1 MAFSD
6 SSGSPERPPPFL
18 TSEAGDLTRSSVDE
32 FVRKTDDAV
41 VLIRD
46 KQIVDANAAA
56 VEILSLAPDSVIGK
70 PLRSVFVEPFVDP
83 DHRGSADD
91 RLLDRL
97 CAGLPVAVGGSPSKS
112 IEFSGTE
119 VSPIDDGVLLL
130 GSVAEVTALPAGEPL
145 ERHRDF
151 QLFLLQLSDRLS
163 STPIAAFEWAVKN
176 SMREVI
182 ERYNADRITLL
193 WLDSEQKEALRA
205 LQVGVDARSGEE
217 LVGPFSRLPWLTQQ
231 LQKNHNQPI
240 LFPDDLPPDAE
251 EEFSYFARFDVKSCL
266 LAPIRIDSEM
276 VGVTTISTVFDER
289 KWLREDRVELTL
301 LCQRLGRTWA
311 KHHVDRRAAD
321 READLNLRI
330 AFQTRLAR
338 ISAEI
343 ATSPPENV
351 RKIIDQALVAMAE
364 DYGFDRAR
372 LWRSEIGEPNSYLLH
387 EWVKRAEY
395 RTDTLPVTWSQFP
408 WLAQRAR
415 EANFGPIAIPDDLP
429 AEADADRK
437 YFSSLGVK
445 SGLLFPIV
453 VDGEL
458 VSVFGVAAI
467 VERRRWD
474 EREKTELMLLMQ
486 TITSALLQRLS
497 EQKIRDRELDLARSQ
512 RVAAVGSFS
521 VSANGEPPIT
531 EENAV
536 FSISAE
542 AARLFDVAPGEETLR
557 ELIRRI
563 HSEDRGRVYRAR
575 SKSLQDGS
583 GLTLD
588 YRVVRT
594 DGSVIHIED
603 RAEVDRDEHGRI
615 VRLFGTYQ
623 DVTERVITQRELERA
638 VSEIEALK
646 DRFQAENVVLREE
659 ARAAQSHQTMVGS
672 SKALRAA
679 LATVRKVA
687 PTDVTVLVLGETG
700 TGKELVARALHEQS
714 DRSEAT
720 LISVNCAALS
730 SELIESELFGHEA
743 GAFTGAHKQ
752 RRGRFELAD
761 RGTLFLDEIGDLPL
775 GVQAK
780 LLRVLQTGE
789 FQRLGGN
796 KTLHSDVRVI
806 VATNRDLTSMIEREQ
821 FRADLFFRI
830 NNFPIELPP
839 LRDRR
844 EDIPALAKH
853 FVDKH
858 AAQLG
863 KRVSSISAETIQH
876 LLKLPWPGNVREL
889 EGYMQRALIS
899 SEGPVLH
906 HIESS
911 NGRPTLQQS
920 AERTSASV
928 GASDDLAAMQRRH
941 IEGVLE
947 RCNWVISGE
956 RGAATAL
963 GVPPSSLRSR
973 MKRLGIRR
981 T

>member
-1 MAFSD
+1 MAVSD
-6 SSGSPERPPPFL
+6 SSRS
-18 TSEAGDLTRSSVDE
+18 SEHPLPLLVREPSALTRRHVAE
-32 FVRKTDDAV
+32 FVRETNDAV
-41 VLIRD
+41 MLIRD
-46 KQIVDANAAA
+46 KQIVDANDAA
-56 VEILSLAPDSVIGK
+56 VEVLSLTPESVIGK
-70 PLRSVFVEPFVDP
+70 PLGSVFVEPFVDP
-83 DHRGSADD
+83 EHNGSADD
-91 RLLDRL
+91 RLFDRL
-97 CAGLPVAVGGSPSKS
+97 CAGLPVAVGASPTKS
-112 IEFSGTE
+112 IAFSGTE
-119 VSPIDDGVLLL
+119 VSPIDGDVLLL
-130 GSVAEVTALPAGEPL
+130 GSVAEVAPGPADAPL

-163 STPIAAFEWAVKN
+163 STPVEAFDWTVKN
-176 SMREVI
+176 SMLEVI
-182 ERYNADRITLL
+182 ERYDADRITLL
-193 WLDSEQKEALRA
+193 WLDSEKEVARRG
-205 LQVGVDARSGEE
+205 LQVGVDARSSEE
-217 LVGPFSRLPWLTQQ
+217 LVGPFSRLPWLSER
-231 LQKNHNQPI
+231 LQKSSNQPV
-240 LFPDDLPPDAE
+240 LFPDDLPPEAKT
-251 EEFSYFARFDVKSCL
+251 EFDYFSKFNVKSCL
-266 LAPIRIDSEM
+266 IAPIRIDSEM
-276 VGVTTISTVFDER
+276 VGVTAISTVFKGR
-289 KWLREDRVELTL
+289 HWLREDRVELTL

-311 KHHVDRRAAD
+311 KHHIDRRAAD
-321 READLNLRI
+321 READLNQRI

-351 RKIIDQALVAMAE
+351 RKIIDKALVEMA
-364 DYGFDRAR
+364 DHYGFDRAR
-372 LWRSEIGEPNSYLLH
+372 LWRSEVGELSSYLLH
-387 EWVKRAEY
+387 EWVKCAEY
-395 RTDTLPVTWSQFP
+395 RADAGPQTWSDFP

-415 EANFGPIAIPDDLP
+415 DANFGPIAVPSDLP
-429 AEADADRK
+429 PAADADRS
-437 YFSSLGVK
+437 YFENLGVK

-453 VDGEL
+453 VDGKL
-458 VSVFGVAAI
+458 VSMFGVAAI
-467 VERRRWD
+467 SESREWD
-474 EREKTELMLLMQ
+474 EREKTELMLLTQ

-497 EQKIRDRELDLARSQ
+497 EQKIRERELDLARSQ

-521 VSANGEPPIT
+521 VSASGEPPIT
-531 EENAV
+531 EANAV
-536 FSISAE
+536 FNISAE
-542 AARLFDVAPGEETLR
+542 AARLFDVTPGKETLS
-557 ELIRRI
+557 EMIRRI
-563 HSEDRGRVYRAR
+563 HAEDRGRVYRAR

-583 GLTLD
+583 GLILD

-603 RAEVDRDEHGRI
+603 RAEVDRDERGRI

-623 DVTERVITQRELERA
+623 DVTERVLTQRELEQA
-638 VSEIEALK
+638 VGEIEALK
-646 DRFQAENVVLREE
+646 DRLQAENVVLREE

-672 SKALRAA
+672 SKGLRAA

-714 DRSEAT
+714 DRSEAP

-743 GAFTGAHKQ
+743 GAFTGARKQ

-761 RGTLFLDEIGDLPL
+761 RATLFLDEIGDLPL

-796 KTLHSDVRVI
+796 ETLHANVRVI
-806 VATNRDLTSMIEREQ
+806 VATNRNLTSMIDRGQ

-839 LRDRR
+839 LRERC

-863 KRVSSISAETIQH
+863 KSVSSISAETIQH
-876 LLKLPWPGNVREL
+876 LLNLPWPGNVREL
-889 EGYMQRALIS
+889 EGYIQRALIS
-899 SEGPVLH
+899 SEGSVLH

-911 NGRPTLQQS
+911 AGQPTLQAAEKES
-920 AERTSASV
+920 APIEAT
-928 GASDDLAAMQRRH
+928 DDLAAMQRRH
-941 IEGVLE
+941 IESVLE

-956 RGAATAL
+956 RGAASAL
-963 GVPPSSLRSR
+963 GIPPSSLRSR
-973 MKRLGIRR
+973 MKRLGIWR

>member
-6 SSGSPERPPPFL
+6 SSGSSEHLPLLL
-18 TSEAGDLTRSSVDE
+18 TPEAGDLTRRTVDE
-32 FVRKTDDAV
+32 FLRKTDDAV

-46 KQIVDANAAA
+46 KQIVDANPAA
-56 VEILSLAPDSVIGK
+56 VEVLSLEADSVIGQ

-83 DHRGSADD
+83 EHQGSADD
-91 RLLDRL
+91 RLFDRL
-97 CAGLPVAVGGSPSKS
+97 CAGLPVRVGGSPAKS
-112 IEFSGTE
+112 IEFSGAE
-119 VSPIDDGVLLL
+119 VAPVDDDVLLL
-130 GSVAEVTALPAGEPL
+130 GSVSEVAMPPADEPL

-163 STPIAAFEWAVKN
+163 STPIAAFEWAVKD
-176 SMREVI
+176 SMHAVI
-182 ERYNADRITLL
+182 ERYGVDRMTLL
-193 WLDSEQKEALRA
+193 WLDTEQKVALKA
-205 LQVGVDARSGEE
+205 LQVGVDARPSED
-217 LVGPFSRLPWLTQQ
+217 LVGPFSRLPWLTER
-231 LQKNHNQPI
+231 LLHKHNSQPV
-240 LFPDDLPPDAE
+240 LFPDDLPPEAE
-251 EEFSYFARFDVKSCL
+251 EERSYFHGFNVKSCL

-276 VGVTTISTVFDER
+276 VGVTTISTVSGQR
-289 KWLREDRVELTL
+289 TWLREDLVELTL

-330 AFQTRLAR
+330 GFQTRLAR
-338 ISAEI
+338 VSAEI

-351 RKIIDQALVAMAE
+351 RNIIDQALVAMAKH
-364 DYGFDRAR
+364 YGFDRAR
-372 LWRSEIGEPNSYLLH
+372 LWRSEVGEPDSYLLH

-395 RTDTLPVTWSQFP
+395 RTDTLPVPWSRFP

-415 EANFGPIAIPDDLP
+415 DANVGPIEIPDDLP
-429 AEADADRK
+429 PEAAEDRK
-437 YFSSLGVK
+437 YFSGLGVK
-445 SGLLFPIV
+445 NGLLFPIV
-453 VDGEL
+453 VDGVL

-467 VERRRWD
+467 AERRGWD
-474 EREKTELMLLMQ
+474 EREKTELMLLTQ

-497 EQKIRDRELDLARSQ
+497 EQKVRERELDLARSQ

-521 VSANGEPPIT
+521 VSAQGEPPIT
-531 EENAV
+531 EGNAV

-542 AARLFDVAPGEETLR
+542 AARLFDVGPGEETLS
-557 ELIRRI
+557 EMIRRI
-563 HSEDRGRVYRAR
+563 HPEDRGRVYRAR
-575 SKSLQDGS
+575 TKSLQDGS

-603 RAEVDRDEHGRI
+603 RAEVDRDEQGR
-615 VRLFGTYQ
+615 VARLFGTYQ
-623 DVTERVITQRELERA
+623 DVTERVLSQRELEHA

-646 DRFQAENVVLREE
+646 DRLQAENVVLREE

-679 LATVRKVA
+679 LAAVRKVA

-714 DRSEAT
+714 DRSDAP

-761 RGTLFLDEIGDLPL
+761 RATLFLDEIGDLPL

-796 KTLHSDVRVI
+796 KTLHADVRVI
-806 VATNRDLTSMIEREQ
+806 VATNRSLVSMIDREQ
-821 FRADLFFRI
+821 FRADLYFRI
-830 NNFPIELPP
+830 NSFPIELPP

-858 AAQLG
+858 AGQLG
-863 KRVSSISAETIQH
+863 KNVSSISAETIQH
-876 LLKLPWPGNVREL
+876 LLTLGWPGNVREL

-911 NGRPTLQQS
+911 PGQPALQQ
-920 AERTSASV
+920 AEEATPAS
-928 GASDDLAAMQRRH
+928 GATDDLAAMQRRH
-941 IEGVLE
+941 IESVLE
-947 RCNWVISGE
+947 RCNWVISGD
-956 RGAATAL
+956 RGAAMAL
-963 GVPPSSLRSR
+963 GIPPSSLRSR

-981 T
+981 A